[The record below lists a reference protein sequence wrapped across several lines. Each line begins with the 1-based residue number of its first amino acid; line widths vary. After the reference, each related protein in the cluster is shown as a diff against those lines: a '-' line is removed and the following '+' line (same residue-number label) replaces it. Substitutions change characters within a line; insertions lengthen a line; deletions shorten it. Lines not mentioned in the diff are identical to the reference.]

1 MPTLER
7 DGASIYYEVTGDG
20 PPVVLGHSLLCDV
33 TMWRGVAPALAA
45 RYRVINV
52 EVRGHH
58 RSTAPRAFTLE
69 DLAADWLAILDHEQ
83 VGRAALV
90 GLSMGGMTAIRLA
103 LAAPQRVAAMAL
115 IDSNADREDFAARA
129 RNTVMASIYRGFGL
143 VKAIE
148 PKVLDLMLG
157 RTSRARNPVLADDV
171 RAIVASH
178 QRAPL
183 SRAIRAVNARGTILE
198 KLGAITAPTLVV
210 VGDEDVATPVE
221 KSERLASAIPG
232 ARLEILPELG
242 HLSALEDP
250 AAVLGKIEP
259 FLASHSW

>member
-20 PPVVLGHSLLCDV
+20 PPVVLGHSLLCDAS
-33 TMWRGVAPALAA
+33 MWRGVAPALAT

-58 RSTAPRAFTLE
+58 RSTAPRGFTLE
-69 DLAADWLAILDHEQ
+69 DLAGDWLAILDHEQ

-90 GLSMGGMTAIRLA
+90 GLSMGGMTAMRLA

-115 IDSNADREDFAARA
+115 IDSNGDREDAIKRA
-129 RNTVMASIYRGFGL
+129 RYAVMAAIYRGFGM

-148 PKVLDLMLG
+148 PKVLDIMLG
-157 RTSRARNPVLADDV
+157 RTSRQRDPKLVDEV
-171 RAIVASH
+171 RAIVATH
-178 QRAPL
+178 KKAQL
-183 SRAIRAVNARGTILE
+183 SRAIRAVNGRGTILDR
-198 KLGAITAPTLVV
+198 LGAIACPTLVV
-210 VGDEDVATPVE
+210 VGDEDQATPVE

-232 ARLEILPELG
+232 ARLEIVPELG

-250 AAVLGKIEP
+250 AAILGKIEP